1 MNHHSTPTSFEHSTT
16 INAPIAR
23 VWDSLTDI
31 EQMKAWMGEPEM
43 ALEIDTDWVI
53 GSPIVVRGFLHAP
66 FKCTGMVLA
75 FEPTT
80 CLAYTQLSSLSR
92 LPDKPSSYTTLEF
105 RMALVD
111 DATSLKLRASGF
123 PTASIFKHL
132 EFYWGGTLE
141 VLKRHVERRR
151 AA

>member
-1 MNHHSTPTSFEHSTT
+1 MNHHSIPTSFEHSTT
-16 INAPIAR
+16 INAPVEC

-31 EQMKAWMGEPEM
+31 EQMKAWMGDPDM
-43 ALEIDTDWVI
+43 ALKIDADWVI
-53 GSPIVVRGFLHAP
+53 GSPMVVKGVHYAP
-66 FKCTGMVLA
+66 FKNTGTVLA

-80 CLAYTQLSSLSR
+80 CLAYTHLSSLSR
-92 LPDKPSSYTTLEF
+92 LPDQPSSYTTLEF

-141 VLKRHVERRR
+141 ILKRHVERRQIS
-151 AA
+151 